1 MTVLIISSTEDPAGT
16 NIKNELLLKLDWEEI
31 GTFFN
36 NPVYQTAAI
45 KNVIMLSINDRT
57 IHHENIDKEVEKQ
70 LRIKPKQ
77 AIFISRH
84 SSKTGQPTLTTHPI
98 GNYGKAE
105 FGGKTRTIIPSS
117 PRLMTQLLR
126 EIKGNA
132 IEAELYHE
140 VCFEVTH
147 HGPFLSIPT
156 LYAEVGSNEEEWNK
170 SKPASIIAKSVIDL
184 LNNYHYETDLPKDIP
199 VIVGIGGGHY
209 APRFTDVILEKNVA
223 FGHMIPTYQIKAGNI
238 DQSMIQQAIDKTPNA
253 KGVYFHRKALK
264 KSQITHYKKI
274 CKENDINV
282 FSSKDFSDL

>member
-16 NIKNELLLKLDWEEI
+16 NIKKELLQQLDWEEI
-31 GTFFN
+31 DTFFN
-36 NPVYQTAAI
+36 NPVYNSVTI
-45 KNVIMLSINDRT
+45 KDLIMVSINDRT
-57 IHHENIDKEVEKQ
+57 IFHENIDKEVEEQLGLKLKQ
-70 LRIKPKQ
+70 V
-77 AIFISRH
+77 IFISRH

-98 GNYGKAE
+98 GNYGKAK
-105 FGGKTRTIIPSS
+105 FGGNNETLIPCS

-126 EIKGNA
+126 EIKKNST
-132 IEAELYHE
+132 EAKLYHE

-156 LYAEVGSNEEEWNK
+156 LYTEVGSNEEEWNK
-170 SKPASIIAKSVIDL
+170 SKPASIIAKSVVDL
-184 LNNYHYETDLPKDIP
+184 LSNFHYEADLPKDIP

-238 DQSMIQQAIDKTPNA
+238 NEETIKQAISKTPNA

-282 FSSKDFSDL
+282 FSSKDFTDL